1 MSDIDHQIDPNDGV
15 AWRDAVLRCA
25 RAMDRGD
32 PDAADALESLKRQ
45 VSGRQKHEAELLS
58 LLIDGKLL
66 PAKKKG
72 RRHGALTKTVDILSA
87 SQDYFE
93 LTQTDPSG
101 PPRQKPKGEKGCSAA
116 ATVGKPLNVKART
129 VQQWLPD
136 YRAAVTELNR
146 RGYDGRALLRSMI
159 EVNRTR

>member
-1 MSDIDHQIDPNDGV
+1 MTIDPNDGV
-15 AWRDAVLRCA
+15 AWRDAALQCA
-25 RAMDRGD
+25 YAMDRGD

>member
-1 MSDIDHQIDPNDGV
+1 MTIDPNDGV
-15 AWRDAVLRCA
+15 AWRDAVLQCA
-25 RAMDRGD
+25 YAMDRGD